1 MLRALQTSSVPSIS
15 RNLPLS
21 ICSAL
26 RDNDV
31 RRQAGDVVWKKKEKR
46 KKKAGPDKYLH
57 WDLAEKRKES

>member
-1 MLRALQTSSVPSIS
+1 MLRALQKSSVPSIS

-31 RRQAGDVVWKKKEKR
+31 RRQAGDVVWKKKER
-46 KKKAGPDKYLH
+46 IKKAGPDKYLH